1 MHYRRRK
8 AWEWEM
14 WSRAVMS
21 GKWEQTLHNYNHIF
35 SVSNKTSRNDNGFWR
50 CEHSRL
56 QSWQTVKERI
66 LRLSL
71 LVARPFFSI
80 SAYCKQLTTENSKGP
95 ETQLPY
101 LSSEGSLFCLVAVLS
116 CDSDG
121 GGKVFSHIL
130 DVDGGWRYH
139 HLCVCVY
146 VGKRGIHVHL
156 YTKCQ
161 PVSFTLLTK
170 CTTRTNSP
178 YPNICT
184 CRYK

>member
-8 AWEWEM
+8 AWEWQM

-35 SVSNKTSRNDNGFWR
+35 SVSNKTSRNDSAFWCWTDSWR
-50 CEHSRL
+50 KGLEIVIAYGQAFLLHICIL
-56 QSWQTVKERI
+56 QAINEW
-66 LRLSL
+66 
-71 LVARPFFSI
+71 
-80 SAYCKQLTTENSKGP
+80 
-95 ETQLPY
+95 TQLPY

-156 YTKCQ
+156 YTKCR